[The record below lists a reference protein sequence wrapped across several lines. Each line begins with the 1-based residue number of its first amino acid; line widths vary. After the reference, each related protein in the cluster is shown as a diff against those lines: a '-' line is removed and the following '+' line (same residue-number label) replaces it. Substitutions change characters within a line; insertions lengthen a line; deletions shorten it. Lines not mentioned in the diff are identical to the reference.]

1 MIVVADTS
9 PPLHLARIGRLD
21 LLPAVAGNVTVPQ
34 TVWEELL
41 REGTRADVA
50 DAIRAA
56 SWIEVVPDPEL
67 VDLGLD
73 PGETTAI
80 LLAETLRA
88 DALLIDERRGRA
100 VAAARKIPVLGTLG
114 IVAGARRL
122 GALDEARPII
132 EALRAD
138 GFWLSD
144 ALVSELLRGL
154 ERFSFR
160 WITFLGSRS
169 GETSPCSRAA

>member
-21 LLPAVAGNVTVPQ
+21 LLPAVVRPVTVPQ
-34 TVWEELL
+34 TVWDELVH
-41 REGTRADVA
+41 EGTRADVA
-50 DAIRAA
+50 SAIRAA
-56 SWIEVVPDPEL
+56 AWIEVVADPDL

-73 PGETTAI
+73 RGETAAI
-80 LLAETLRA
+80 LLAEALRA

-100 VAAARKIPVLGTLG
+100 VAAGRNIPVLGTLG
-114 IVAGARRL
+114 VVAGARRL
-122 GALDEARPII
+122 GVLDAVRPVI

-144 ALVSELLRGL
+144 ELVSDLLRD
-154 ERFSFR
+154 
-160 WITFLGSRS
+160 LG
-169 GETSPCSRAA
+169 EEP